1 MEQWVLKDISIGDM
15 QPILEKIVM
24 TYYLFQGVT
33 ADENSANGHKKS
45 GLQFFL
51 NTQKG
56 VKLNPKSWSGDKFRG
71 E

>member
-1 MEQWVLKDISIGDM
+1 MS
-15 QPILEKIVM
+15 LEGHFNRRYATYFGKIVV

-56 VKLNPKSWSGDKFRG
+56 VKLNPKS
-71 E
+71 